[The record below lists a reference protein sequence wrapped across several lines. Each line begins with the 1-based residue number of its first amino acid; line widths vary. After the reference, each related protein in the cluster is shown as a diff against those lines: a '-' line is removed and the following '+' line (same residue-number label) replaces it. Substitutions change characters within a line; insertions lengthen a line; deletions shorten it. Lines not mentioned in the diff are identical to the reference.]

1 MGIHSES
8 LAEESLKAG
17 AMRGYITHMKVR
29 INTIKRE
36 VIMKI
41 KERIK
46 TIIDDYSTANEE
58 ARERNKIKSF
68 FKGPSEAAES
78 PWTYVKDPILLKVK
92 GHLATF
98 HSLIDRIRR

>member
-1 MGIHSES
+1 MNEKI
-8 LAEESLKAG
+8 
-17 AMRGYITHMKVR
+17 
-29 INTIKRE
+29 
-36 VIMKI
+36 IMKI

-46 TIIDDYSTANEE
+46 TIIDDYSTANDE

-92 GHLATF
+92 GHLATIRGV
-98 HSLIDRIRR
+98 IDRYRR

>member
-1 MGIHSES
+1 
-8 LAEESLKAG
+8 
-17 AMRGYITHMKVR
+17 MKVR

-58 ARERNKIKSF
+58 ARERNHILRF

-92 GHLATF
+92 GHLATIK
-98 HSLIDRIRR
+98 SLCNRIRS

>member
-1 MGIHSES
+1 MNEKI
-8 LAEESLKAG
+8 
-17 AMRGYITHMKVR
+17 
-29 INTIKRE
+29 
-36 VIMKI
+36 IMNI

-58 ARERNKIKSF
+58 ARERNHILRF

-92 GHLATF
+92 GHLAT
-98 HSLIDRIRR
+98 IRGVISKYRE

>member
-1 MGIHSES
+1 
-8 LAEESLKAG
+8 
-17 AMRGYITHMKVR
+17 MRGTITHMKVR

-46 TIIDDYSTANEE
+46 TIIDDYSFATDE
-58 ARERNKIKSF
+58 ARERNKIKSY

-92 GHLATF
+92 GLASYTN
-98 HSLIDRIRR
+98 SLIDRIKR

>member
-1 MGIHSES
+1 M
-8 LAEESLKAG
+8 
-17 AMRGYITHMKVR
+17 MVR

-46 TIIDDYSTANEE
+46 TIIDDYSTANDE

-92 GHLATF
+92 GLA
-98 HSLIDRIRR
+98 SYIISGIENIKR

>member
-1 MGIHSES
+1 MNEKII
-8 LAEESLKAG
+8 
-17 AMRGYITHMKVR
+17 MR
-29 INTIKRE
+29 
-36 VIMKI
+36 I

-92 GHLATF
+92 GHLATIK
-98 HSLIDRIRR
+98 SLCNRIRS

>member
-1 MGIHSES
+1 MNEKI
-8 LAEESLKAG
+8 
-17 AMRGYITHMKVR
+17 
-29 INTIKRE
+29 
-36 VIMKI
+36 IMKI

-58 ARERNKIKSF
+58 ANERNKIKSF

-92 GHLATF
+92 GHLAT
-98 HSLIDRIRR
+98 IRGVISKYIR